1 MGDHEAILLRQ
12 LETVRHQNLLGLI
25 QKFEEL
31 YGFKPGNT
39 TSRGLR
45 KRIAYR
51 LQEIY
56 LGGLSD
62 KDLAALEAI
71 ADKDPLANLNQNG
84 MRKVINREGTRLK
97 RVWKGNEYEV
107 IAVGDGT
114 FEFNGKGYKSLSAIA
129 REITGTRWNGKLFF
143 GVKNNG

>member
-1 MGDHEAILLRQ
+1 MGDHEAILARQ
-12 LETVRHQNLLGLI
+12 LDKIGHQNMLELA

-39 TSRGLR
+39 TPRGIR

-56 LGGLSD
+56 LGGLND
-62 KDLAALEAI
+62 RDLATLEAI
-71 ADKDPLANLNQNG
+71 ADKDPLANLEQNG
-84 MRKVINREGTRLK
+84 TRKVINREGTRFK
-97 RVWKGNEYEV
+97 RVWKGVEHEV
-107 IAVGDGT
+107 LAIGDGT
-114 FEFNGKGYKSLSAIA
+114 FEFNGRKYKSLSAIA

-143 GVKNNG
+143 GVKK